1 MLKFNKGKKAEL
13 RLSEAATGGDQPHF
27 KRDKSPRISFF
38 PFRSH
43 GHTPTTP
50 HTPLTADKIGSPLK
64 AGSGRKS
71 IERERHPQE
80 YDTTQSPKL
89 SLDESALSH
98 HATVSGHDLSAF
110 NPRTGHPSLD
120 ATTPKSVYIGGPP
133 PATYPKAKTKAKTKE
148 KSKRKDKASPSKHAQ
163 DPKESKPSKSR
174 GLGMFSGW
182 SSRKQAEKSPTSAVP
197 RALTTSH
204 ESLKG
209 TPLCAGGSLSPR
221 TKNSPIFGIEIADA
235 ARATPLEDGLPLPA
249 VVIRCIEYL
258 DDQGLYEV
266 GLYRIPGSTT
276 RVNKLRAVFDK
287 GHDINLEDCETDPH
301 SVAGLLKLYLRELP
315 SAALTDKLLPEFN
328 AVANTPL
335 DNDTDQYERDYHI
348 ALNLAEIA
356 KRLPDPNYYLFHWL
370 CRHLA
375 RLDYYN
381 DINKMNLSNLGL
393 IFCPTLRVKSYIFR
407 AFITQSDVIFPLPRL
422 PIDTVPGH
430 AVESGKANRLSV
442 VAPKS
447 RPGSLVVQDDLGP
460 VASARTSLVDAEN
473 QLAVPRATQRRSG
486 KTPLSACEPA
496 NTPSPRH
503 SIRATPR
510 ARGSGGRLS
519 CYDDMDLDRMSQ
531 VYNTDEILRYFHA
544 LRHSTAFSDAPG
556 QGAVEGGDSAAAG
569 SDQPSTEALPAHLAH
584 LEELQQITGN
594 GQCASINRS
603 KMTRSQRRRG
613 VFITPTDQWAVPQEP
628 LSSADQ
634 RASPRIVED
643 LNPSI
648 LAGTTSSESLTSN
661 TQELSSSPDFLAEEA
676 IDPFTAVPVTR
687 PREASEE
694 FVIAPSSIAPS
705 SPQSL
710 GPNTTTDARDRRL
723 SSIATAHSSSVYPA
737 RHPLNRS
744 AHPNRRTSHPS
755 AAPAPKAVPMPAR
768 PSLDVDVKHEF
779 GVPVTPDE
787 SNSPP
792 PPFAPTDAASGSRC
806 RTHTFELSSSSSDSD
821 GLFVKEDTVD
831 GETFG
836 HIQASGRRQGRSH
849 LASPDGTD
857 TDQGSASA
865 VSDPDDA
872 MPQAALSN
880 AFPDPVHSPPMRK
893 YLAQPF
899 LTVGEEEENGQQVK
913 SFDNIE
919 NGLVPLDQGSSS
931 QRRYLNATYPTDGDR
946 QAPFLLDSG
955 APDDPELPLPVPQRY
970 PKRRSELLGVFPQER
985 RASPDPLGVEPPQVM
1000 ATSHPAIPV
1009 RKSSHRSGGGPNALP
1024 TPEFSS
1030 AGCASP
1036 TSDPSS
1042 FSHSPRLGAS
1052 PPMVPPTAP
1061 LPSLPESRVVSAH
1074 GQSGG
1079 PSPIPPKLPPRRH
1092 S

>member
-13 RLSEAATGGDQPHF
+13 RLSEAATSSDQPHI

-43 GHTPTTP
+43 GHTSTTP
-50 HTPLTADKIGSPLK
+50 HTPLTTDRIGSPLK
-64 AGSGRKS
+64 AVSARKS
-71 IERERHPQE
+71 TERERLPQE

-89 SLDESALSH
+89 SLDETALSH
-98 HATVSGHDLSAF
+98 HAAVSGHDLSAF
-110 NPRTGHPSLD
+110 NARAGHPSLD
-120 ATTPKSVYIGGPP
+120 AIPAKSMYIGGPP
-133 PATYPKAKTKAKTKE
+133 PATYPKTKAKD
-148 KSKRKDKASPSKHAQ
+148 KSKRKDKASPSKRAPG
-163 DPKESKPSKSR
+163 PKESKPSKSR

-182 SSRKQAEKSPTSAVP
+182 SSRKQSDKSPTSAVP

-209 TPLCAGGSLSPR
+209 TPLCPDGSLSPR

-235 ARATPLEDGLPLPA
+235 ARVTPLEDGLPLPA

-315 SAALTDKLLPEFN
+315 SAALTDELLPEFN

-375 RLDYYN
+375 RLDYYS

-422 PIDTVPGH
+422 PIDIGSAH
-430 AVESGKANRLSV
+430 AADSSKPSRLSV
-442 VAPKS
+442 MASNS

-460 VASARTSLVDAEN
+460 VGSARTSLVDAED
-473 QLAVPRATQRRSG
+473 QLAPRAIQRRSG

-519 CYDDMDLDRMSQ
+519 CYDDMDLDHMSH

-544 LRHSTAFSDAPG
+544 LRHSAAFPEAPG
-556 QGAVEGGDSAAAG
+556 QGTADGGGPGPVG
-569 SDQPSTEALPAHLAH
+569 SGQQSTEALPAHLAH
-584 LEELQQITGN
+584 LEELQQMTGN

-613 VFITPTDQWAVPQEP
+613 VFITPTDQWAVPQEEFSP
-628 LSSADQ
+628 TDYQEAAIIPQSTQADVVSSA
-634 RASPRIVED
+634 
-643 LNPSI
+643 
-648 LAGTTSSESLTSN
+648 SLTSSA
-661 TQELSSSPDFLAEEA
+661 QDSSTPPDSSAEETL
-676 IDPFTAVPVTR
+676 DPFTDVPASR

-694 FVIAPSSIAPS
+694 FVTAPSSIAPS
-705 SPQSL
+705 SPPPF
-710 GPNTTTDARDRRL
+710 GPNTADARDRRL
-723 SSIATAHSSSVYPA
+723 SSIAITHSSSACPA

-744 AHPNRRTSHPS
+744 THQNRRTSHPS
-755 AAPAPKAVPMPAR
+755 AAPAHKMVPLPPR

-779 GVPVTPDE
+779 GVLVTPDE

-792 PPFAPTDAASGSRC
+792 PPLAPIAAASGSGHP
-806 RTHTFELSSSSSDSD
+806 THSFEFSSSSSDSD
-821 GLFVKEDTVD
+821 GLFVKDDTVD

-836 HIQASGRRQGRSH
+836 HSQASNHRQSHPH

-857 TDQGSASA
+857 TDQAS
-865 VSDPDDA
+865 VSTVSEPDDA
-872 MPQAALSN
+872 VPQSALSGECSDQ
-880 AFPDPVHSPPMRK
+880 AHSPPTRK
-893 YLAQPF
+893 YLVQPF
-899 LTVGEEEENGQQVK
+899 LTAEEEEKDQHVK
-913 SFDNIE
+913 SFNV
-919 NGLVPLDQGSSS
+919 NGNDLTPVDQGSNMQS
-931 QRRYLNATYPTDGDR
+931 RYLNATYPADGDR
-946 QAPFLLDSG
+946 YAPFPADST
-955 APDDPELPLPVPQRY
+955 APDCSKTPPSGPRRY
-970 PKRRSELLGVFPQER
+970 PKRRSELLGVFTQGR
-985 RASPDPLGVEPPQVM
+985 SISPDHLAEEPPQGMPTGHSAV
-1000 ATSHPAIPV
+1000 PV
-1009 RKSSHRSGGGPNALP
+1009 RKPSHPGGVGFNALP

-1042 FSHSPRLGAS
+1042 FSHSPRLGVS
-1052 PPMVPPTAP
+1052 PPSVPPTAP
-1061 LPSLPESRVVSAH
+1061 LPHLPESRVELAH
-1074 GQSGG
+1074 GHGGG
-1079 PSPIPPKLPPRRH
+1079 PPPIPPKLPPRPH